1 MRVTYVADVD
11 SSDTATAVVLDTL
24 NHLVDNLGSVG
35 FETGHEFDGVSPAL
49 GVFSSNTFQSDI
61 GTTML
66 HLLESAD
73 NSLTLGEVG
82 EVDGLDVGVLGL
94 AVVETPVLVDDNDA
108 LCTVHEGEVNTHLT
122 DGTGS
127 PDGNDVTLLDTSVN
141 DTVPAGADNIGQ
153 VETLLIRDIVGKV
166 KQIDI
171 AARHTGV
178 LGLATS
184 ETTSEV
190 RVAEHTGSATTVHG
204 ILDGVG
210 ICLLALGRQLLLAVH
225 ALCNNVSMVW
235 FHRRKQL

>member
-11 SSDTATAVVLDTL
+11 TSDTATAVVLDTL

-49 GVFSSNTFQSDI
+49 GIFSSDTFQSDI
-61 GTTML
+61 GTTVF

-73 NSLTLGEVG
+73 NSLALGEVG
-82 EVDGLDVGVLGL
+82 KVDGLNVGVLGL
-94 AVVETPVLVDDNDA
+94 AEVETPVLVDDNDA

-127 PDGNDVTLLDTSVN
+127 PNGNDITLLDSSVN
-141 DTVPAGADNIGQ
+141 DTVPTGADNIGQ
-153 VETLLIRDIVGKV
+153 VKTLLIRDIVGKM
-166 KQIDI
+166 KQVDI
-171 AARHTGV
+171 TEGHTSV
-178 LGLATS
+178 LGLTTS

-190 RVAEHTGSATTVHG
+190 RVAEHTSSATTVHG

-210 ICLLALGRQLLLAVH
+210 VCPLALGRQLLLAVH
-225 ALCNNVSMVW
+225 ALCNNVSMEW
-235 FHRRKQL
+235 FQREQL